1 MTTIPNIQTDTLNW
15 YLENGYSRTDYLVL
29 DQIITHRVFHVRET
43 NERKCRYIEWLSDM
57 IENNGDEVREW
68 LSEVHTIDGNT
79 NIMHHM
85 NERLGY
91 ID

>member
-1 MTTIPNIQTDTLNW
+1 MATTIPSIQSDTLNW
-15 YLENGYSRTDYLVL
+15 YLRHGYTEADYLVL
-29 DQIITHRVFHVRET
+29 DQIITHRVFNVQET

-68 LSEVHTIDGNT
+68 LSEVHAIDG